1 MLSRA
6 LVALGVVGGCGR
18 VDFGEATRLA
28 QFSSR
33 GDHGCG
39 LTEPGVVGCW
49 GRGDYG
55 QLGVGDQPFGSV
67 ARRVEAPTPVDLVAT
82 GEETSCLLAAGEV
95 RCFGRNN
102 TGQIPGRTEPQVTTP
117 VRIEAGAKLRS
128 VEMGQH
134 GTLAITEDG
143 TVRYW
148 GGNNC
153 GLAGGGRL
161 AVSVPPVD
169 VPTLAGVT
177 DIALTDAFACAV
189 IADGTIWCWGAP
201 TATHPENNA
210 CTADGDAIS
219 PPTLSLAPTSPV
231 VDIDGGCHDH
241 VCAVLADGSVWCRG
255 SNFDGQLGDGT
266 LDRRTSFVKVLG
278 IDDAVAVG
286 VGAFHVCATR
296 RNGEVSCWGKN
307 DRGQLGLDEIGGQRT
322 MATPAVAMPAPM
334 DDIEGGCA
342 HTCAQS
348 GSALWCWGSG
358 TALQLGN
365 GRIDDS
371 AVPVSAWSGP
381 DPL

>member
-1 MLSRA
+1 MLA
-6 LVALGVVGGCGR
+6 LAAGCGR
-18 VDFGEATRLA
+18 VDFGEAARLA

-39 LTEPGVVGCW
+39 LTEPGEVGCW
-49 GRGDYG
+49 GRGDFG
-55 QLGVGDQPFGSV
+55 QLGVGDLPAGSV
-67 ARRVEAPTPVDLVAT
+67 ARLVDTPDPVDRVAT
-82 GEETSCLLAAGEV
+82 GEETSCLLAGGDAH
-95 RCFGRNN
+95 CFGRNN
-102 TGQIPGRTEPQVTTP
+102 TGQVPGRTEPQVRTP

-134 GTLAITEDG
+134 GTLAITEEG

-153 GLAGGGRL
+153 GLAGGTGRL
-161 AVSVPPVD
+161 SLATPPVE
-169 VPTLAGVT
+169 VPVLAGVT

-189 IADGTIWCWGAP
+189 IGDGSIWCWGGTDA
-201 TATHPENNA
+201 AHPEDNA
-210 CTADGDAIS
+210 CNADGDAIS

-241 VCAVLADGSVWCRG
+241 VCAVLADGTVWCRG

-266 LDRRTSFVKVLG
+266 LDRQKIFVKVLG
-278 IDDAVAVG
+278 IDDAIAVG
-286 VGAFHVCATR
+286 VGAFHTCALR
-296 RNGEVSCWGKN
+296 RDGEVSCWGKN
-307 DRGQLGLDEIGGQRT
+307 DRGQLGLDEIGGGRKL
-322 MATPAVAMPAPM
+322 ATPAVAMPAPM

-348 GSALWCWGSG
+348 GASLWCWGSG
-358 TALQLGN
+358 NALQLGN
-365 GRIDDS
+365 GAIGDS
-371 AVPVSAWSGP
+371 AVPVPAWRGP